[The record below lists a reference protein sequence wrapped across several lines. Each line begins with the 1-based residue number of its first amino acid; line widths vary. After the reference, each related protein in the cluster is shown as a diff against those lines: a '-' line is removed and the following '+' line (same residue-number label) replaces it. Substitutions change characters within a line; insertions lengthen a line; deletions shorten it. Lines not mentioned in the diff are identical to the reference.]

1 MELTQRQETFLRDL
15 LRVYHELKG
24 PVHYAEL
31 AEYLGI
37 NRFTAYDLLKVLE
50 EKGFAQSS
58 YDTSGGM
65 SGPGRP
71 KIVFEPTDRTRYF
84 FAALHGVLVGKDW
97 ETIKE
102 LFLDSLEINNGNGD
116 SLAREVLSRLPTDS
130 NPTIQY
136 CVEVM
141 TVIVLR
147 LHYQNGGKSI
157 QKHLSHLY
165 SPDSQTIDKT
175 TLSLLSG
182 FALGLLAQGNI
193 QDEDWWQEVFEHT
206 KQYQAIVINMTPREC
221 NDLLVALKK
230 VFNIF
235 FPP

>member
-15 LRVYHELKG
+15 LKVYHELKG

-31 AEYLGI
+31 AKYLGI
-37 NRFTAYDLLKVLE
+37 NRFTAYDMLKVLE
-50 EKGFAQSS
+50 EKGFAQSY
-58 YDTSGGM
+58 YDSNGATP
-65 SGPGRP
+65 GPGRP

-84 FAALHGVLVGKDW
+84 FAAVHGVLVGKDW
-97 ETIKE
+97 ETVKE
-102 LFLDSLEINNGNGD
+102 LFFDSLENSNGNSDG
-116 SLAREVLSRLPTDS
+116 LAQEVLSRLPTDS

-141 TVIVLR
+141 SVIVLR
-147 LHYQNGGKSI
+147 LHYQNGRKSI
-157 QKHLSHLY
+157 HKHLSHLL

-182 FALGLLAQGNI
+182 FALGMLAQGEI
-193 QDEDWWQEVFEHT
+193 QDEDWWQEVFDHT
-206 KQYQAIVINMTPREC
+206 RQYQAIVINMTPREC

-235 FPP
+235 SP